1 MMREQD
7 QYMPI
12 VNVIIIIP
20 WILLPHAKI
29 SDQAKETI
37 QDCVSDYIC
46 SITSEANQQCQQ
58 EQCKTV
64 TTDDLLWAMRSSALT
79 TTWALSLYLQCYR
92 KEIDGLTEGLDLR
105 FALTSY
111 SYCSRF
117 EIENQPL
124 GEKVSREVRKAPS
137 FSGPLML
144 PNRASANSLS
154 APIKSSGGLRRK
166 DKWEGC

>member
-1 MMREQD
+1 MSDESEKSENVSAEEANALARSRKKVRMGDARVSNDRASIPRVEDSMTDDEEIREEEEVPPRKS
-7 QYMPI
+7 YK
-12 VNVIIIIP
+12 
-20 WILLPHAKI
+20 LLKH
-29 SDQAKETI
+29 DELGFL
-37 QDCVSDYIC
+37 DYISYVVC
-46 SITSEANQQCQQ
+46 
-58 EQCKTV
+58 
-64 TTDDLLWAMRSSALT
+64 L
-79 TTWALSLYLQCYR
+79 CYQIR
-92 KEIDGLTEGLDLR
+92 LNASQGLDLR

-144 PNRASANSLS
+144 PNRASTNSLL